1 MQLSQKQKLFLNFS
15 LHFLN
20 LDEILNILTKKGD
33 PQRFCISQI
42 TDSENVVR

>member
-33 PQRFCISQI
+33 PQRFCIFKI
-42 TDSENVVR
+42 MASEKVVR